1 MILAVD
7 AGNSRIKWG
16 VHDGRAWLAQDAVG
30 HDGLSRTAAAL
41 RGFSDIRQAVISNV
55 AGAGV
60 AAALQAMLDEAGI
73 AAHWVRAVPRACG
86 VGNGYGTPAQLGSD
100 RWAAL
105 VAAWHRRQGACIV
118 ACAGTALTVDA
129 LSSHGEFLGGLIVP
143 GLSLMKTALDGN
155 TAGLADMKEGRLCVF
170 PSITGDAVYSGALQA
185 MAGAVDR
192 LYQELARREAGAPA
206 LLLAGGD
213 AVTLRPALSH
223 SCEIVD
229 NLVLEGLVLLAR
241 EISS

>member
-30 HDGLSRTAAAL
+30 HDGLNRMAAAL
-41 RGFSDIRQAVISNV
+41 RGFSGIRQAVISNV
-55 AGAGV
+55 AGTGM

-73 AAHWVRAVPRACG
+73 EAHWVRAVPRACG
-86 VGNGYGTPAQLGSD
+86 VSNGYAQLGSD

-105 VAAWHRRQGACIV
+105 VAAWHRQQGACVV

-129 LSSHGEFLGGLIVP
+129 LSSRGEFLGGLIVP
-143 GLSLMKTALDGN
+143 GLSLMKTALNTN
-155 TAGLADMKEGRLCVF
+155 TAGLTDMEDGRLCAF
-170 PSITGDAVYSGALQA
+170 PSSTGDAVHSGALQA

-192 LYQELARREAGAPA
+192 LYQELASREAGAPA

-213 AVTLRPALSH
+213 ATTLRPVLSPA
-223 SCEIVD
+223 CEIVD